1 MRKNKGNYC
10 KVCGKYKAN
19 EKFSGKGHKNHICKK
34 CMSLT
39 AAEKIKMAQ
48 CNMEEN
54 IKDTLPNNIFNYHE
68 TDFEEISFKF
78 DDEDIFD
85 EEIPF

>member
-1 MRKNKGNYC
+1 MGKNKGNYC

-19 EKFSGKGHKNHICKK
+19 EKFSGKGHKNHICRK
-34 CMSLT
+34 CALLT

-48 CNMEEN
+48 SNIEEN
-54 IKDTLPNNIFNYHE
+54 IKDIFPNNIFNYDE

-78 DDEDIFD
+78 NDEDIFD